1 LIGALKLAAERV
13 AARGQ
18 QPIILCS
25 PILRRHI
32 RRLTDRVLS
41 TVPVL
46 APNEIDGMATIKSA
60 ETIRIGDEAA

>member
-1 LIGALKLAAERV
+1 V
-13 AARGQ
+13 ASRGH

-32 RRLTDRVLS
+32 RRLTERMLS

-46 APNEIDGMATIKSA
+46 TPHEIDGMATVKSA
-60 ETIRIGDEAA
+60 ETVRIGDEAA